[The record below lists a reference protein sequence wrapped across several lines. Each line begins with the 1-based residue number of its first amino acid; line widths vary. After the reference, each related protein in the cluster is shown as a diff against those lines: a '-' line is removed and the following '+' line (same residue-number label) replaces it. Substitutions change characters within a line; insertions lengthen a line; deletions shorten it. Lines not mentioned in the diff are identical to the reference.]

1 MRNPFPVR
9 FVTAVGGSVARSSRA
24 LRPIGGV
31 LSSAARRLPAILL
44 GLAAPLALHAPLAA
58 QDDAAVTQAGDGNER
73 GADERGEGERTGD
86 EGGETRAR
94 RSPIDIMITVPRGEV
109 NEAAM
114 RECEDEADAST
125 ISGDIVVC
133 RRRAT
138 SGEERFSSGDAAE
151 RRYAEETAF
160 KDAPRAPDMF
170 GIADNGKGIS
180 IGGTPPPPLII
191 DVGALP
197 EAPAGSDADRIARGL
212 PPLGQ
217 DEELSEEEIRERRE
231 ALGLPPPK
239 FEKKPR

>member
-9 FVTAVGGSVARSSRA
+9 FVAAVGGSVARSSRA

-31 LSSAARRLPAILL
+31 LSSAARRLPAISL

-58 QDDAAVTQAGDGNER
+58 QDDAAMTQAGDGNER
-73 GADERGEGERTGD
+73 GADERGDDQE
-86 EGGETRAR
+86 GETRAR
-94 RSPIDIMITVPRGEV
+94 RAPIDIMITVPRGEV

-114 RECEDEADAST
+114 RECEDEADAGT

-239 FEKKPR
+239 FEKTPK

>member
-9 FVTAVGGSVARSSRA
+9 FVAAVGGSVARSSRA

-31 LSSAARRLPAILL
+31 LSSAARWLPAILL
-44 GLAAPLALHAPLAA
+44 TLAAPLAHHAPLAA
-58 QDDAAVTQAGDGNER
+58 QDDAGVTPAAEG
-73 GADERGEGERTGD
+73 DERDGD
-86 EGGETRAR
+86 ERDQTPAR

-114 RECEDEADAST
+114 RECEDEADAGT